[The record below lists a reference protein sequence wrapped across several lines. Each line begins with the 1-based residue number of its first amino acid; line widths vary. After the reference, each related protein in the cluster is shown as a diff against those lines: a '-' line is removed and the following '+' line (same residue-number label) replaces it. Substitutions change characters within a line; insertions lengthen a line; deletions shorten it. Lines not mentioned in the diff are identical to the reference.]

1 MKHVKLFEQ
10 FINESSTLTGLGIS
24 DAAIGAYYKHEPSS
38 SYSLDANATYSSSPN
53 KKTLEQQIKDGGLAP
68 KVIFVLDGQG
78 GMTVASMSNDDVLGS
93 IRPEYGVF
101 TIKGDGSREVIGGDL
116 TFKQAIAKL
125 PRAKVY
131 YFSTSA
137 SATKK
142 TSLKDARTRELDEV
156 LSNIMSS
163 SFKILRKD
171 IEQLVQEY
179 KAKALELMQAG
190 DTQGALETINSIM
203 YDKRRGYGQ
212 KEMTELDLEA
222 ILHDRR
228 SNTLLTA
235 FQDAM
240 SDRFVNWDDD
250 TVELRSMIMDYKYG
264 EIDSLEPIK
273 KKAYQITTEFL
284 RQKRK
289 ELDSK
294 VKYNAYINNR

>member
-10 FINESSTLTGLGIS
+10 FINESSTLTSLGIS

-38 SYSLDANATYSSSPN
+38 SYSLDANATYSNSPN

-68 KVIFVLDGQG
+68 KVIISLDGQG
-78 GMTVASMSNDDVLGS
+78 GMAVAARSNDDTFSNRHEYDVLE
-93 IRPEYGVF
+93 I
-101 TIKGDGSREVIGGDL
+101 TADGSKGVIAANL
-116 TFKQAIAKL
+116 TLKQAIAKL
-125 PRAKVY
+125 PSAKAY
-131 YFSTSA
+131 YFSFSTA
-137 SATKK
+137 DKK
-142 TSLKDARTRELDEV
+142 TSLKYARTRELDEV
-156 LSNIMSS
+156 LSNIMNS
-163 SFKILRKD
+163 SFKILKKD

-240 SDRFVNWDDD
+240 SDRFVNWEDD
-250 TVELRSMIMDYKYG
+250 TVELRGMIMDYKYG
-264 EIDSLEPIK
+264 EIDSIEPIK

-284 RQKRK
+284 RQKRNQ
-289 ELDSK
+289 LDSK
-294 VKYNAYINNR
+294 VKYNAYRNNR

>member
-10 FINESSTLTGLGIS
+10 FINESSTLTSLGVS

-38 SYSLDANATYSSSPN
+38 SYSLDANATYSNSPN

-68 KVIFVLDGQG
+68 KVIFTLDGQG
-78 GMTVASMSNDDVLGS
+78 GMTVASRSNDDVLGS

-101 TIKGDGSREVIGGDL
+101 KITADGHRQVSGGDL
-116 TFKQAIAKL
+116 TFKKAIAKL
-125 PRAKVY
+125 PRAKAY
-131 YFSTSA
+131 YFSFSTA
-137 SATKK
+137 DKK

-156 LSNIMSS
+156 LSNIMNS
-163 SFKILRKD
+163 SFKILKKD
-171 IEQLVQEY
+171 IEQLVQDY

-250 TVELRSMIMDYKYG
+250 TVELRGMIMDYKYG

-289 ELDSK
+289 DLDNK
-294 VKYNAYINNR
+294 IEFNAWRNNR

>member
-10 FINESSTLTGLGIS
+10 FINESSTLTNLGIS

-38 SYSLDANATYSSSPN
+38 SYSLDANATYSNSPN

-78 GMTVASMSNDDVLGS
+78 GMAVASRSNDDVLGS
-93 IRPEYGVF
+93 IRPEYDVF
-101 TIKGDGSREVIGGDL
+101 TITADGSREVIAEDL
-116 TFKQAIAKL
+116 TLKQTISKL
-125 PRAKVY
+125 PSAKAY
-131 YFSTSA
+131 YFSFSTA
-137 SATKK
+137 DKK
-142 TSLKDARTRELDEV
+142 TSLKDARTQELDEV

-171 IEQLVQEY
+171 IEKLVQDY

-190 DTQGALETINSIM
+190 DTQGALETINHIM

-240 SDRFVNWDDD
+240 SDRFVSWDDD
-250 TVELRSMIMDYKYG
+250 TVELRGMVMDYKYG
-264 EIDSLEPIK
+264 EIDSIEPIK

-289 ELDSK
+289 DLDSK
-294 VKYNAYINNR
+294 TKYNAYVNNR